1 MREGA
6 GTGLRGVAPVAI
18 GDWDLRVREE
28 VRFSGGRSGAMTQL
42 QPSPLWAALPP
53 LRPRRGP
60 HRHAALPRTT
70 LPAVAALLL
79 FALALLAGS
88 GDVSWNAADA
98 AAIPGASTAA
108 SPSSSSA
115 AASSVLEL
123 DAHTLFTALGNAS
136 AVVLFSVAWCGLCQV
151 SGTVGGGGL
160 PWKWTE
166 RVLSGFW
173 RRVCLQL
180 RYGATL
186 LSCCSSK
193 KAGKMN
199 V

>member
-1 MREGA
+1 MGGGGVEG
-6 GTGLRGVAPVAI
+6 VAI

-28 VRFSGGRSGAMTQL
+28 VRFSGERSGDMTQL
-42 QPSPLWAALPP
+42 QPSPLRAALPP

-60 HRHAALPRTT
+60 HRHAALPRTS

-88 GDVSWNAADA
+88 GDVAWLAVA
-98 AAIPGASTAA
+98 AAIPNASTTSSAA

-115 AASSVLEL
+115 AAPAVLEL

-151 SGTVGGGGL
+151 RGT
-160 PWKWTE
+160 E
-166 RVLSGFW
+166 VLSVCYRW
-173 RRVCLQL
+173 VCLHL
-180 RYGATL
+180 W
-186 LSCCSSK
+186 
-193 KAGKMN
+193 
-199 V
+199 